1 MHPAPPPH
9 PSYQYQPRFVF
20 NYILLSVA
28 QNSKTDIRL
37 LRILIL
43 CTSVARSIQWHRIVS
58 QTSITKLHNPPVRK
72 VIATIILSTYT
83 VPCIFKKLYKQAL
96 KYPAWQSRIISQTTE
111 RERKVYLEDNV
122 LAQGLA
128 SKQIPA
134 EVDSQF
140 VFLSLFFFFAC
151 VIVEQ
156 WYIGV
161 VEHWRPWAEEH

>member
-9 PSYQYQPRFVF
+9 PSYQYQLRFVF

-43 CTSVARSIQWHRIVS
+43 CTSVAHSVQWHRIVS

-96 KYPAWQSRIISQTTE
+96 KYSAWQRRIISQMIE

-128 SKQIPA
+128 SKQILA
-134 EVDSQF
+134 ELDSE
-140 VFLSLFFFFAC
+140 FLCFFTSFFAFF
-151 VIVEQ
+151 VL
-156 WYIGV
+156 
-161 VEHWRPWAEEH
+161 

>member
-9 PSYQYQPRFVF
+9 PSYRYQLRFVF
-20 NYILLSVA
+20 NYILLSVP

-37 LRILIL
+37 LGILIL
-43 CTSVARSIQWHRIVS
+43 CTSVACSVRWQRIVS

-96 KYPAWQSRIISQTTE
+96 KYPAWQSRIISQMTQRE
-111 RERKVYLEDNV
+111 REVYQEDNV

-128 SKQIPA
+128 SKQILA
-134 EVDSQF
+134 EIDSQF
-140 VFLSLFFFFAC
+140 LGFFPSFSAFC
-151 VIVEQ
+151 VL
-156 WYIGV
+156 
-161 VEHWRPWAEEH
+161 